1 MNYIIA
7 YSQEL
12 KYNVRNEYGNGTWGK
27 DNICI
32 TWRNP
37 KEHDLKD
44 IKQFIKLQGFWFRP
58 DIISGRGKHNFHSM
72 NSTFWGIDSIELEKY
87 GDMKRTVIL
96 KPDTPF
102 SIIQFICK
110 YEDSAYKYHHTD
122 WKDKEQDIPIRLN
135 NWETT
140 HKELY
145 EMVKPWMSED
155 QSIEGL
161 LNE

>member
-7 YSQEL
+7 HSQML
-12 KYNVRNEYGNGTWGK
+12 KDNIRNRYGNGTWGK
-27 DNICI
+27 DHIGS
-32 TWRNP
+32 TWRDP
-37 KEHDLKD
+37 KEHNLKD
-44 IKQFIKLQGFWFRP
+44 IKHFIKLQGFWFRS
-58 DIISGRGKHNFHSM
+58 DIISGRGKHNFHDM
-72 NSTFWGIDSIELEKY
+72 DSTFLGVDSIELEKY